1 MSTEIAMS
9 QDTMGLCSSYC
20 FPLKTGLFTIY
31 RNNKTRKQDKLETQ
45 VASED
50 TFRSYILI
58 ALKRCF

>member
-9 QDTMGLCSSYC
+9 QDAKGLCSSYC
-20 FPLKTGLFTIY
+20 FPLKTVLFTIY
-31 RNNKTRKQDKLETQ
+31 TNNKTKKQDNLETQ